1 MRLERTIKDEVYQWA
16 YARIVQYLEDICQM
30 VECSGSLRGEG
41 TTGGRACPGGEIWP
55 SIRRETR
62 SFYGEEIQDLSNLFQ
77 FLRTGRRG
85 TIYERLRKALPDSP
99 ALALGRIRSSPR
111 RRSTMSVI
119 SISVLSANPLMHLVT
134 L

>member
-1 MRLERTIKDEVYQWA
+1 MQSGKDYK
-16 YARIVQYLEDICQM
+16 RRSLSMGLCQNCPIFRRYM
-30 VECSGSLRGEG
+30 PDGGVLQVPLGGNGPPGASLSRGV
-41 TTGGRACPGGEIWP
+41 WP